1 MASSTNIDAVVSTGF
16 KEKKITW
23 QNHWIE
29 KFRNILSLLKEM
41 CSFLFSPFSLQL
53 AVDELKYQ
61 TLQLLD
67 SNLEFVKHSCH
78 EYVLV
83 GYISDY

>member
-1 MASSTNIDAVVSTGF
+1 M
-16 KEKKITW
+16 
-23 QNHWIE
+23 
-29 KFRNILSLLKEM
+29 SLLKEM
-41 CSFLFSPFSLQL
+41 CSFFFSPFSLQL